1 MFTLTARARLIP
13 SLALLSSLQAT
24 HALAVEQVSILETIT
39 VTATREE
46 VRLAD
51 TAASVGILTEQ
62 ALAEINPM
70 HSADAL
76 NRIAGVNVV
85 QLGSGG
91 SGVAAA
97 IRQPVSYNPVYL
109 YLENGVPTRSPG
121 FFNHNALYEVNVS
134 QADSVEVFK
143 GPGSALYG
151 SDAIGGLV
159 NVITGRAATESYA
172 KLNAEG
178 GEHGWKRAQLKG
190 AHVGDD
196 HSISGALAVTDS
208 DGWREHTAYQ
218 RTDANLNWNTIVGSF
233 DVVTLFTGSEL
244 ENESGGAGLLRQDY
258 LNNPE
263 KAGNLIGYRDVSA
276 YRLTSQWHAELG
288 DGEITLTPF
297 ARQNDLEY
305 IATWTLNTGREV
317 CKPWQSPNCQLDSQ
331 DAHINQNGH
340 SSVGIQVK
348 YKRDISAI
356 NGLMVTGL
364 DTDLSRGDTTQT
376 YITRTDSDP
385 GSYWL
390 SYQKEQDIYDYR
402 VDFSALAPYL
412 HIESQI
418 TQSLRISAGLRYDQ
432 IDYDYHTE
440 LSPNDA
446 QGSIHK
452 RPEDTQLSYNHT
464 SPKLGLTWQIN
475 DRYNSYMAYRHAFR
489 IPTEGQL
496 FRSGATVDSTALA
509 PVKADS
515 FEIGLRGTP
524 AEWLNIDTSI
534 YHMILQ
540 DEIISLTDNSTGAR
554 YYSNAGKT
562 QHQGLELAL
571 SASLEENWQTGFAYT
586 YALHTYVDW
595 QDGSNDYSGLEQPNA
610 PKHIGNLWLQYRPN
624 WLNGGRI
631 EAEWRHQSPS
641 FIDEANT
648 LSYEGHDLFNLRGSF
663 NLSDE
668 LQLYA
673 NLLNATDAR
682 FAESVA
688 KWGPT
693 YTPGRPRT
701 LIAGINYSF

>member
-1 MFTLTARARLIP
+1 MFTLTSRARLLFSIAALANLP
-13 SLALLSSLQAT
+13 TAQSLAA
-24 HALAVEQVSILETIT
+24 EQVSILETMT
-39 VTATREE
+39 VTATRED

-62 ALAEINPM
+62 TLTDVNPM
-70 HSADAL
+70 HAADAL

-91 SGVAAA
+91 TGVAAA

-121 FFNHNALYEVNVS
+121 FFNHNALYEVNVT
-134 QADSVEVFK
+134 QADSVEIFK

-159 NVITGRAATESYA
+159 NVITGRTATESRA

-190 AHVGDD
+190 ALVEDNHSVGG
-196 HSISGALAVTDS
+196 SLAVTDS

-218 RTDANLNWNTIVGSF
+218 RTDANLNWSTKVGSF
-233 DVVTLFTGSEL
+233 DVVTLLTGSVL
-244 ENESGGAGLLRQDY
+244 DNESGGTGLLEQDY
-258 LNNPE
+258 RNNPE

-276 YRLTSQWHAELG
+276 YRLTSQWQAELG
-288 DGEITLTPF
+288 GGEITVTPF
-297 ARQNDLEY
+297 ARQNNLEY
-305 IATWTLNTGREV
+305 IATWTLNTGREA
-317 CKPWQSPNCQLDSQ
+317 CKPWQTPNCQLDSQ

-340 SSVGIQVK
+340 GSVGMQLK
-348 YKRDISAI
+348 YKHDVDALK
-356 NGLMVTGL
+356 GLLVTGL
-364 DTDLSRGDTTQT
+364 DTDFSHGDTTQT

-390 SYQKEQDIYDYR
+390 SYQKEQDIYDYQ
-402 VDFSALAPYL
+402 VDFIALAPYL
-412 HIESQI
+412 HLESQI

-432 IDYDYHTE
+432 ISYDYHTD
-440 LSPNDA
+440 LSPNNTE
-446 QGSIHK
+446 GSIHK

-475 DRYNSYMAYRHAFR
+475 DHYSSYMAYRHAFR

-496 FRSGATVDSTALA
+496 FRSGATLDSTALA
-509 PVKADS
+509 PVQADS
-515 FEIGLRGTP
+515 FEMGLRGTP
-524 AEWLNIDTSI
+524 TEWLNIDTSI

-562 QHQGLELAL
+562 QHQGVEIAL
-571 SASLEENWQTGFAYT
+571 DASLGHHWQAGLAYT

-595 QDGSNDYSGLEQPNA
+595 QDGKNDYSGLEQPDA
-610 PKHIGNLWLQYRPN
+610 PKHIGNLWLQYHPS
-624 WLNGGRI
+624 WLRGGRI

-648 LSYEGHDLFNLRGSF
+648 LTYEGHDLFNLRASF
-663 NLSDE
+663 NLSED

-673 NLLNATDAR
+673 NLLNLTDAR
-682 FAESVA
+682 FSESDA

-701 LIAGINYSF
+701 LIAGINYTF